1 LSIIEAGARSA
12 AIAILLLL
20 AVVLLRDGRRLAAAR
35 CCGVFAGGTAAVLVA
50 YARPFVIDPATWLLP
65 FRILAFGNPAVFW
78 ILATAL
84 FDDEFELSWP
94 QITAW
99 LGLVALGFWAVYA
112 PSALRTFAPSNVG
125 SLVCVLLA
133 LAQVFAGRSGDLIEA
148 RRRMRLAFVAAVG
161 LFTAAVIVAVMLL
174 PGGGGYPA
182 LGYGEAFGTL
192 ILAFFFSARL
202 LSLRPGAMFETP
214 PPSGSSRTQP
224 ESKMSQSSRAAQ
236 LDDPREL
243 ALLEALRRELEV
255 NRTYREEAL
264 SIAALAGRLGAPEYR
279 LRRLIN
285 QRLGHRNFS
294 AFLNSYRLD
303 EAIAA
308 LGDATQAEV
317 PILTIALDAGFQSVS
332 VFNRAFKART
342 GVTPT
347 EFRQRRQAEA
357 HGRSSDLA

>member
-12 AIAILLLL
+12 AIAISLLL
-20 AVVLLRDGRRLAAAR
+20 AVVLLRDGRSLAAAR
-35 CCGVFAGGTAAVLVA
+35 YGGAFAGGTAAILIA
-50 YARPFVIDPATWLLP
+50 YAQPFVTDPAPWLLP
-65 FRILAFGNPAVFW
+65 FRILAFGNPAMFW
-78 ILATAL
+78 TLAAAL
-84 FDDEFELSWP
+84 FDDEFELGWP

-99 LGLVALGFWAVYA
+99 LGLVALGFWAVYG
-112 PSALRTFAPSNVG
+112 PRTLRSFEPVNVG
-125 SLVCVLLA
+125 SLVCLLLA
-133 LAQVFAGRSGDLIEA
+133 LAQVFAGRSSDLIEA
-148 RRRMRLAFVAAVG
+148 RRRMRLAFVVTGG
-161 LFTAAVIVAVMLL
+161 LFAAAVIVGVILL
-174 PGGGGYPA
+174 RGGEGYPA
-182 LGYGEAFGTL
+182 LGYGEAVGTL
-192 ILAFFFSARL
+192 ILTFFFGAML

-214 PPSGSSRTQP
+214 SPPGSGRTQP
-224 ESKMSQSSRAAQ
+224 VPRTSPLSRDAQ

-243 ALLEALRRELEV
+243 ALLEALRRELEA
-255 NRTYREEAL
+255 NRAYREEAL

-294 AFLNSYRLD
+294 AFLNGYRLA

-308 LGDATQAEV
+308 LEAPSQAEV

-347 EFRQRRQAEA
+347 EYRRRQAGA
-357 HGRSSDLA
+357 LGQSSDLA